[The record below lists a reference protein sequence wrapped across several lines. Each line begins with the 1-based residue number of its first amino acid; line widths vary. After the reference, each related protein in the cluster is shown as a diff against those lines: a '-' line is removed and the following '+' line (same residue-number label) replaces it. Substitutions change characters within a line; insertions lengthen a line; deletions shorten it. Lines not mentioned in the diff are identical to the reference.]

1 MNCQIVNKRSITKL
15 SYVEATGLHNEDEVM
30 IIETG
35 EIVTVLQAYPDES
48 GKFIIVECDDGN
60 TYCHDEIA

>member
-1 MNCQIVNKRSITKL
+1 MR
-15 SYVEATGLHNEDEVM
+15 YVEATGLHNEDEVM
-30 IIETG
+30 IMETG